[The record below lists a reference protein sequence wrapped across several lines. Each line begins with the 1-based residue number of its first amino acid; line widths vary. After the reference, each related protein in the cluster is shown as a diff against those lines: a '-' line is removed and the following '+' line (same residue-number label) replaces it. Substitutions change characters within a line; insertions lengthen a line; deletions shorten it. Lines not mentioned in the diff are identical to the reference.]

1 MIDRAA
7 SSLRPKRRVES
18 GAVGVQTAGIRWQTA
33 TTAAQY
39 LAVMDAPLRRREL
52 RQRLLQQRGGA
63 RRRRSQLRAHRCPG
77 LGVRAAGHQAV
88 ARLAEPAERRA
99 EALQL
104 LQSNGYLSSRGGCQ
118 HRWHALVKC
127 DHGDSTT
134 SRFGRT
140 APLSAA
146 AAACS
151 CARPRT
157 MRPIALIQCA
167 ALGVSEICPAPPV
180 RFSSLAAQEK

>member
-63 RRRRSQLRAHRCPG
+63 RRRRSQLRAHRRPG

-134 SRFGRT
+134 SRFDSPPRCPRRRPPAPAPGR
-140 APLSAA
+140 AR
-146 AAACS
+146 
-151 CARPRT
+151 CARSRSYSA
-157 MRPIALIQCA
+157 RRWACRR
-167 ALGVSEICPAPPV
+167 SAPPRPCV
-180 RFSSLAAQEK
+180 SHH